1 MHKSGFS
8 PGKNVL
14 HLFTNLYILSIAD
27 DSFIVGETM
36 KGAYFMFSRAYSA
49 VIHGIDGLIVS
60 VEADVSDGLP
70 LFEMVGLLNSEVKE
84 ARERVRIALKNS
96 GYMFPPKR
104 ITVNLS
110 PADIRKEGTA
120 FDLPVAVAI
129 LTAFGHV
136 LEDNLK
142 DTLIIG
148 ELSLNGTIKKVNGVL
163 PLVYAARQRGFLRCV
178 VPKENA
184 DEGAVV
190 SGIKVYGAGTLK
202 EAVRMLNGFDDYKP
216 NSVDISMLFQGGHSE
231 DGLSDENVDFSDVAG
246 QAAVKRA
253 IEIAVSGMHNILMIG
268 PPGSGKTMLAKRIPT
283 IMPELSF
290 DESMEIS
297 KIYSIAGLLG
307 NRALITGRPFR
318 SPHHSITSTALVGG
332 GATPK
337 PGEISLAHLGVLFL
351 DELPEFNKNTL
362 EVLRQ
367 PLEEKAVTISR
378 LNATYRYPAGFMMVA
393 SMNPC
398 SCGYYPDRNRCNCSL
413 NMIKRYLGKI
423 SKPLLDRF
431 DICIE
436 APQIDYK
443 ELQIKKMEET
453 SADIRKRV
461 QAARR
466 IQMDR
471 YAGQGIWFNSQL
483 TPKSIH
489 KYCRLDA
496 REKNL
501 LEQAFEKMKLSAR
514 AYHRII
520 KVARTIA
527 DLDSSERITVRH
539 ISEAI
544 CYRSIDGKYW
554 GGEGL

>member
-1 MHKSGFS
+1 
-8 PGKNVL
+8 
-14 HLFTNLYILSIAD
+14 
-27 DSFIVGETM
+27 
-36 KGAYFMFSRAYSA
+36 MFSKAYSA

-70 LFEMVGLLNSEVKE
+70 LFDMVGLLNSEVRE

-96 GYMFPPKR
+96 GYMLPAKR

-129 LTAFGHV
+129 LTAFGHI

-148 ELSLNGTIKKVNGVL
+148 ELSLNGNIKKVNGVL
-163 PLVYAARQRGFLRCV
+163 PLVYAAKQQGFLRCI
-178 VPKENA
+178 VPKDNA
-184 DEGAVV
+184 NEGAVV
-190 SGIKVYGAGTLK
+190 SGIKVYGVGSIK
-202 EAVRMLNGFDDYKP
+202 EAVELLNDIESYEP
-216 NSVDISMLFQGGHSE
+216 NTVDIGKLFEGSANDE
-231 DGLSDENVDFSDVAG
+231 DVDFSEVVG
-246 QAAVKRA
+246 QAALKRA

-283 IMPELSF
+283 IMPELLF
-290 DESMEIS
+290 EESMEIS
-297 KIYSIAGLLG
+297 KIYSIAGLLD

-318 SPHHSITSTALVGG
+318 SPHHSITCTALVGG
-332 GATPK
+332 GTIPK

-351 DELPEFNKNTL
+351 DELPEFNKNTI

-367 PLEEKAVTISR
+367 PLEEKAVTIAR
-378 LNATYRYPAGFMMVA
+378 LNATYRYPAGFMLVA

-398 SCGYYPDRNRCNCSL
+398 SCGYFPDRNRCGCSV
-413 NMIKRYLGKI
+413 NMVKRYLGKI

-436 APQIDYK
+436 ALQIDYQ
-443 ELQIKKMEET
+443 ELQSREKEET

-461 QAARR
+461 YNARK
-466 IQMDR
+466 IQMER
-471 YAGQGIWFNSQL
+471 YAGQGIWFNCQL
-483 TPKSIH
+483 SPKNII
-489 KYCRLDA
+489 KYCRLDSK
-496 REKNL
+496 EKNL
-501 LEQAFEKMKLSAR
+501 LEQAFVKMNLSAR
-514 AYHRII
+514 AYHRIL

-527 DLDSSERITVRH
+527 DLDMSEKITAKH

-554 GGEGL
+554 GDWR

>member
-1 MHKSGFS
+1 
-8 PGKNVL
+8 
-14 HLFTNLYILSIAD
+14 
-27 DSFIVGETM
+27 M
-36 KGAYFMFSRAYSA
+36 KGENVMFSKVYSA

-60 VEADVSDGLP
+60 VEADVSDGIP
-70 LFEMVGLLNSEVKE
+70 LFDMVGLLNSEVKE

-96 GYMFPPKR
+96 GYMLPAKR

-129 LTAFGHV
+129 LTAFGHI
-136 LEDNLK
+136 LEENLEG
-142 DTLIIG
+142 TLIIG
-148 ELSLNGTIKKVNGVL
+148 ELSLNGNINKVNGVL
-163 PLVYAARQRGFLRCV
+163 PLVYAAKKQGFLRCI
-178 VPKENA
+178 VPKDNA
-184 DEGAVV
+184 EEGAVV
-190 SGIKVYGAGTLK
+190 NGIEIYGASTIT
-202 EAVRMLNGFDDYKP
+202 EAVELLCDFSTHKP
-216 NSVDISMLFQGGHSE
+216 NTIDVDRLFDNSLTNE
-231 DGLSDENVDFSDVAG
+231 DVDFSEVAG

-290 DESMEIS
+290 EESMEIS
-297 KIYSIAGLLG
+297 KIYSIAGLLD
-307 NRALITGRPFR
+307 NRALITRRPFR
-318 SPHHSITSTALVGG
+318 SPHHSITCTALVGG
-332 GATPK
+332 GIIPK

-378 LNATYRYPAGFMMVA
+378 LNATFRYPAGFMLVA

-398 SCGYYPDRNRCNCSL
+398 SCGYYPDRNKCNCSL
-413 NMIKRYLGKI
+413 PMVKRYLGKI

-436 APQIDYK
+436 AMQIDYK
-443 ELQIKKMEET
+443 ELQHKKDEE
-453 SADIRKRV
+453 SSSDIRKRIYK
-461 QAARR
+461 ARQ
-466 IQMDR
+466 IQLER
-471 YAGQGIWFNSQL
+471 YAGQGVWFNSQL
-483 TPKSIH
+483 TPKNIR
-489 KYCRLDA
+489 KYCKLEA
-496 REKNL
+496 KEQSL
-501 LEQAFEKMKLSAR
+501 LEQAFKKMNLTAR
-514 AYHRII
+514 AYHRIL

-527 DLDSSERITVRH
+527 DLDLSKRITTKH

-554 GGEGL
+554 GEM